1 LEVAGLVVGV
11 AVVAEGRAVGGDG
24 GEEDALDVGEEE
36 GGLGA
41 GEGGGAFAGVE
52 AGGVEGFVDVD
63 VAQAGDEGLVE
74 EGGFEGAF
82 GGAEEGVEVGWGE
95 GEGFGAEA
103 EFGGVAGR
111 EVDDLA
117 EAAGV
122 GESQMEDVGG
132 QMRGGG
138 WGEDDREVGVGEG
151 GVGLLVGGMGG
162 VKGEV
167 AGHAEVE
174 VEGGVVVE
182 GEDDAFGS
190 AVEGGDGAGG
200 EQGGEGQAG
209 GWGAGE
215 GAVGGDVEAGLGDG
229 ENRAAGEVRQKGID
243 DGLDL
248 GEFGHG
254 GRRIWAGGE
263 VKLGGVL
270 FSTLWL
276 W

>member
-1 LEVAGLVVGV
+1 
-11 AVVAEGRAVGGDG
+11 
-24 GEEDALDVGEEE
+24 
-36 GGLGA
+36 
-41 GEGGGAFAGVE
+41 
-52 AGGVEGFVDVD
+52 
-63 VAQAGDEGLVE
+63 
-74 EGGFEGAF
+74 
-82 GGAEEGVEVGWGE
+82 
-95 GEGFGAEA
+95 
-103 EFGGVAGR
+103 
-111 EVDDLA
+111 
-117 EAAGV
+117 
-122 GESQMEDVGG
+122 M
-132 QMRGGG
+132 
-138 WGEDDREVGVGEG
+138 
-151 GVGLLVGGMGG
+151 
-162 VKGEV
+162 
-167 AGHAEVE
+167 
-174 VEGGVVVE
+174 VVE

-200 EQGGEGQAG
+200 EQWGEGQAG